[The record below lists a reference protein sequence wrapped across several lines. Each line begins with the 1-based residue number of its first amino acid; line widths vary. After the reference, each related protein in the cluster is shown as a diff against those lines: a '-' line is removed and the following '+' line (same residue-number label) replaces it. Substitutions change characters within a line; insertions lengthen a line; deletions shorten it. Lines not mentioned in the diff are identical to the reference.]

1 MRIFI
6 NYNIRKLFSVVS
18 IILLCFILITQVM
31 VYFMTNQY
39 KKEIITH
46 DYAIAGYLYQQDAT
60 TDQIVPAF
68 TGKKSMK
75 DYTIGR
81 ELLQPKGY
89 TDSINN
95 KLLPE
100 IQSFHQKLEILVL
113 ILSVVVSILLLS
125 TLFIFFVRQDRKLEK
140 ANTDILSFMHGNK
153 DIRFSDN
160 EEGIVS
166 QLFSSI
172 DVMATSLTAHITK
185 EKQTKEFLKNT
196 ISDISHQLKTPLTA
210 LKMYNEIIQEEN
222 INNGVVDSFT
232 IKSSNQLER
241 MEYLIRNLLKLARL
255 DADTIELEKSNCLMK
270 DLLECIVI
278 GFSTRA
284 KSEDKSIMLMCNSY
298 TLLNC
303 DGGWILEAFSNIMK
317 NALDHTVSG
326 NEVQILCDETPVL
339 ICITIKDNGSGIHPE
354 DIHYIF
360 KRFYRSRFSKDKD
373 GIGIGLTLAKTIVE
387 KHGGSITVES
397 TLNQGT
403 TFYLTFPK
411 LTNL

>member
-1 MRIFI
+1 
-6 NYNIRKLFSVVS
+6 
-18 IILLCFILITQVM
+18 
-31 VYFMTNQY
+31 MTNQY